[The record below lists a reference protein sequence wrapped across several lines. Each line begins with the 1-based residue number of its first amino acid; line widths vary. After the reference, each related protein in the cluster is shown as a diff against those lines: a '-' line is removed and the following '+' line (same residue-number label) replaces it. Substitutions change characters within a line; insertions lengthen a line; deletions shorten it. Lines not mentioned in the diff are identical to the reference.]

1 MEENLILGLV
11 LQPNVLGGRFRETEP
26 NRTVAML
33 YVAKFIT
40 SHISYFQILKIW
52 TYFLFEIC

>member
-1 MEENLILGLV
+1 MEENITPELV

-33 YVAKFIT
+33 YVAKPDY
-40 SHISYFQILKIW
+40 HQP
-52 TYFLFEIC
+52 YFLFSDSQNLDIFLI